1 MTYLYEYTILDDNI
15 KVEYTFS
22 TVTDG
27 IKVVD
32 MWVDDK
38 PHSVNWMGPEA
49 RAKLMTRLEE
59 DMTNRM
65 CGTTDDDS
73 MIEPFM
79 RANNM
84 FDEDEVDVIT
94 DHIETEVS
102 EQDEYFEGGGYN
114 GFELSEGVEFI
125 PESSITTT
133 TLTTDTEVDL
143 DRDVPGFEGTWDE
156 LEDMVDNV
164 VGEPEYLGG
173 R

>member
-65 CGTTDDDS
+65 CGTNDDESYMD
-73 MIEPFM
+73 
-79 RANNM
+79 NLL
-84 FDEDEVDVIT
+84 T
-94 DHIETEVS
+94 TGLGEVS

-114 GFELSEGVEFI
+114 GFE
-125 PESSITTT
+125 
-133 TLTTDTEVDL
+133 TEVDL
-143 DRDVPGFEGTWDE
+143 DRDMPGFEGTWDE
-156 LEDMVDNV
+156 LEDMVDNAI
-164 VGEPEYLGG
+164 GEPEFLGG